1 MSKRRKHS
9 QKRSPS
15 VRQTHQSHQAH
26 PAHNRRQRGANAILH
41 LSEPDEARWRWLP
54 YLLVAAFLLRALVA
68 LAGDFAM
75 HPDEVM
81 QYLEQGHRLAFGA
94 GVMPWEFIY
103 GGRSLLTPG
112 LVAGVLLAANAV
124 GLGEPT
130 YYVPL
135 VKLVFCALSLLIPL
149 GMYVF
154 GRRHFGEL
162 SGRIALLLGCFWYEL
177 IVFAHKP
184 MTEFTA
190 TALLF
195 GLLALVSVV
204 PCSVRRG
211 LILALLA
218 TLAAAVRMQYAPI
231 VGLVLLVEFVRTTH
245 HARIA
250 ILVGGLLGLCMVG
263 LFEKLTWGNW
273 FHSYLLN
280 FRLNILMA
288 EQGFGENSAFW
299 QLPFRQVMASCGL
312 VLVALA
318 AGIAAWRRRGW
329 LLLIC
334 LVILLLHI
342 TQPHQ
347 EYRFV
352 FLMIPFWLLLL
363 ADFAAA
369 TLPRLAAINSP
380 LGSDEDDRPLEDK
393 SGNMAK
399 QTKVRRNINRQ
410 AWGRPAACL
419 TAALLVSVAG
429 ILNGLPWLSPSYHPR
444 AEERFNH
451 VYRGFSNETGRVGFL
466 RDHDTHFRIYRQ
478 LAADDSVE
486 GVLDAT
492 HYHFT
497 TAGYYYLHRAVPY
510 YDMTIVELFAPPA
523 EVPHYKYVSHII
535 SKLPME
541 VGDVPRDET
550 GVYLVARFVERSD
563 EDDDPGWM
571 RVSLPAYVL
580 TQTPEMTPPRLVY
593 WDRDGQPTPM
603 DSFEEDEAYGDEEY
617 IVFRTTEPGQV
628 VPWKRYQPTAPGV
641 LEMARRLLGPDT
653 PPPPPFYGVE
663 FVEQ

>member
-1 MSKRRKHS
+1 MSKRNRPSRKRPAAARHP
-9 QKRSPS
+9 Q
-15 VRQTHQSHQAH
+15 QARTL
-26 PAHNRRQRGANAILH
+26 AAQANAVLH
-41 LSEPDEARWRWLP
+41 LSEPQAPRWHWLP
-54 YLLVAAFLLRALVA
+54 WLLVAAFLMRALVA

-94 GVMPWEFIY
+94 GVMPWEFVY

-112 LVAGVLLAANAV
+112 LVAGVLLAADAV
-124 GLGEPT
+124 GLGEPA

-135 VKLVFCALSLLIPL
+135 VKLLFCALSLLIPL
-149 GMYVF
+149 GMYLF
-154 GRRHFGEL
+154 GRRHFNEIT
-162 SGRIALLLGCFWYEL
+162 GRIALLLGCFWYEL
-177 IVFAHKP
+177 IIFAHKP

-195 GLLALVSVV
+195 GLLALISVT
-204 PCSVRRG
+204 PCSTRRG
-211 LILALLA
+211 LALALLA
-218 TLAAAVRMQYAPI
+218 TLVAAVRMQYAPI
-231 VGLVLLVEFVRTTH
+231 VGLVMLIEFTRTTNH
-245 HARIA
+245 GRIA
-250 ILVGGLLGLCMVG
+250 LLVGGLLGLFVVG

-280 FRLNILMA
+280 FRLNLLMA
-288 EQGFGENSAFW
+288 ERGYGENSAFW

-312 VLVALA
+312 VLVALF
-318 AGIAAWRRRGW
+318 AGITAWRRRGW

-334 LVILLLHI
+334 LTILLLHI

-363 ADFAAA
+363 ADFTA
-369 TLPRLAAINSP
+369 TGLPRLAA
-380 LGSDEDDRPLEDK
+380 
-393 SGNMAK
+393 
-399 QTKVRRNINRQ
+399 TNINRQ
-410 AWGRPAACL
+410 AWTKPATCL
-419 TAALLVSVAG
+419 TAALLVSLAG
-429 ILNGLPWLSPSYHPR
+429 ILNGLPWLAPSYDPR
-444 AEERFNH
+444 AEQRFNH

-478 LAADDSVE
+478 LAADDNVE

-510 YDMTIVELFAPPA
+510 YDMAIVELFAPPS

-535 SKLPME
+535 SKLAME
-541 VGDVPRDET
+541 VGNVSRDEQ
-550 GVYLVARFVERSD
+550 GAYLVARFVERPGK
-563 EDDDPGWM
+563 DDNTDWM

-580 TQTPEMTPPRLVY
+580 TQTPEKTSAKLVY
-593 WDRDGQPTPM
+593 WNKQGKPTPM
-603 DSFEEDEAYGDEEY
+603 DSFEQAEEYGDEEY
-617 IVFRTTEPGQV
+617 MVWRTTKPGQV
-628 VPWKRYQPTAPGV
+628 MRWKRYQPIAPGV
-641 LEMARRLLGPDT
+641 LEMARWLLGPDT
-653 PPPPPFYGVE
+653 PPPPPSYGVE
-663 FVEQ
+663 FAEQ